1 MADDF
6 EYQLRSQEQYGQVK
20 VSSGTE
26 SGQTYVD
33 PTDGTVY
40 VWDDSRQGW
49 FPKVIL
55 ISSRL

>member
-1 MADDF
+1 MAEDF
-6 EYQLRSQEQYGQVK
+6 EYQLRAQQQYGQVE

-49 FPKVIL
+49 FPKVYSQTSL
-55 ISSRL
+55 T